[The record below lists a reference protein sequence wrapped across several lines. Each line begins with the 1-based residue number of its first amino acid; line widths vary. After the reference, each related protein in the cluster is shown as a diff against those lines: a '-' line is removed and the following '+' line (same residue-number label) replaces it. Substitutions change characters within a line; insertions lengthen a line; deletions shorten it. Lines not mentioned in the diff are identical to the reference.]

1 MNPSQTWDCESVRCC
16 RLVKNGMLNISQQLL
31 TPCPSFH
38 TWDSCFLIRSSI
50 TVTSLKWSKSC
61 SIFYIQ
67 ASLISMHGLFLELFI
82 ISSIHPIGDSVSC
95 FFWQPVVRIEVHSS
109 SPHLITEKK
118 HDTYSP
124 MGCKWV
130 NRIFTMAHFIK
141 EEFKFKTKHF
151 SQST

>member
-1 MNPSQTWDCESVRCC
+1 
-16 RLVKNGMLNISQQLL
+16 
-31 TPCPSFH
+31 
-38 TWDSCFLIRSSI
+38 
-50 TVTSLKWSKSC
+50 
-61 SIFYIQ
+61 
-67 ASLISMHGLFLELFI
+67 MHGLFLELFI

-109 SPHLITEKK
+109 SPHLLTEKK

-130 NRIFTMAHFIK
+130 NRIITMAHFIK